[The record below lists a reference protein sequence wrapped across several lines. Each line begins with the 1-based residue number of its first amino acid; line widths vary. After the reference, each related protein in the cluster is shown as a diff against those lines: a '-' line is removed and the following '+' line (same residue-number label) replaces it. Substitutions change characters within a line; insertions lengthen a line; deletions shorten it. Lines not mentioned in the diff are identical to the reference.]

1 MYCPLA
7 PKLFL
12 PICLLLALAGLA
24 QAEKLYKHRDA
35 NGTIVFSDRQPAV
48 RNFEVS
54 QVNVESVKSRFGLRK
69 VGDDDNCR
77 LVAVNEYRG
86 PVEVRI
92 DLPESHNV
100 TSNHSFPAR
109 FVIPGSSERETVRL
123 WRTQPGQGFSYT
135 YNHTYVFGDPAAE
148 HRPKKPYRLPIPAG
162 RGFTI
167 TQSFKG
173 AKSHSGPQN
182 QYAVDI
188 AMPQGTRIM
197 AARSGV
203 IMAVANDFFT
213 GGADARFRGRAN
225 YVRVLHDD
233 GTMAVYAHLKLET
246 VQYPVGARVD
256 EGQFIAEA
264 GSTGYSTGPHLH
276 FAIQKNFGMELK
288 SLPFEF
294 ADKYGRAFTPESGM
308 KVSLN

>member
-1 MYCPLA
+1 MPR
-7 PKLFL
+7 LFL
-12 PICLLLALAGLA
+12 SICLLLALAGLA
-24 QAEKLYKHRDA
+24 QAEKLYKHKDA
-35 NGTIVFSDRQPAV
+35 NGTIVFSDRQPGV

-54 QVNVESVKSRFGLRK
+54 QVDVGSVKSRFGLKK
-69 VGDDDNCR
+69 VGEDHDCR

-86 PVEVRI
+86 PVEVSI
-92 DLPESHNV
+92 DLPKCVNMA
-100 TSNHSFPAR
+100 SNHQFPAR
-109 FVIPGSSERETVRL
+109 FVIPGSSEQEIIRL
-123 WRTQPGQGFSYT
+123 WRTQPGQGYSYT
-135 YNHTYVFGDPAAE
+135 YKHTHVFGDPRAE

-162 RGFTI
+162 REFRI

-173 AKSHSGPQN
+173 GKSHAGPQN

-188 AMPQGTRIM
+188 AMPQGTKIM

-203 IMAVANDFFT
+203 IMDVANDFFT
-213 GGADARFRGRAN
+213 GGADAKFRGRAN

-246 VQYPVGARVD
+246 VQYPIGARIE

-276 FAIQKNFGMELK
+276 FAVQKNFGMELR
-288 SLPFEF
+288 SLPFVF
-294 ADKYGRAFTPESGM
+294 ADKYGRSFTPEAGM
-308 KVSLN
+308 KVSMN

>member
-1 MYCPLA
+1 VPRILLSIC
-7 PKLFL
+7 LFL
-12 PICLLLALAGLA
+12 TLTTLA

-54 QVNVESVKSRFGLRK
+54 QVDVGSVRSRLGLKK
-69 VGDDDNCR
+69 VGEDHDCR

-86 PVEVRI
+86 PVEVSI
-92 DLPESHNV
+92 DLPECVNVASSHKL
-100 TSNHSFPAR
+100 PAR
-109 FVIPGSSERETVRL
+109 FVIPGSSELETVRL
-123 WRTQPGQGFSYT
+123 RRDQPGQGYSYT
-135 YNHTYVFGDPAAE
+135 YRHTHVFGDPRAE

-162 RGFTI
+162 RQFRI

-173 AKSHSGPQN
+173 GKSHSGPQN

-188 AMPQGTRIM
+188 AMPQGTRIL

-203 IMAVANDFFT
+203 IMDVANDFFT
-213 GGADARFRGRAN
+213 GGGDARYRGKAN

-246 VQYPVGARVD
+246 VQYPVGARIE
-256 EGQFIAEA
+256 EGQFIAES
-264 GSTGYSTGPHLH
+264 GSTGFSTGPHLH

-288 SLPFEF
+288 SLPFVF
-294 ADKYGRAFTPESGM
+294 ADKFGRAFTPEAGM
-308 KVSLN
+308 TVSMN